1 MIDNAILPVWNNGT
15 LTETWGLSET
25 WRTQKCP
32 QNRPP
37 KARNPTTLKQFECSN
52 KFTCF
57 PYLWDNNS
65 QKREQKTCG
74 PNIPYEIIPS
84 TTFFPRHQS
93 AITIDGILTNKVA
106 WWGGRG
112 RTCWVLSGGES
123 YNLCTSTYQINLPKF
138 LPEMYLCSLWI
149 KILVCQNCVEL
160 AKSFACSMFTYTNKF
175 EVPPFLTLFKK
186 ELSNPMLI

>member
-65 QKREQKTCG
+65 QKREQKSCG

-160 AKSFACSMFTYTNKF
+160 A
-175 EVPPFLTLFKK
+175 
-186 ELSNPMLI
+186 